1 MQLVNVLR
9 SLNEKVEKLKLEEKK
24 KNKIKKTLNRLIEE
38 YTNIDLDTNNEI
50 YKALIK
56 KGKDVLKA
64 TSLVDIEGYIRY
76 CEAAI
81 YDFKGNLK
89 PLNYLFRAF
98 LITSIL
104 FMILAPQYFGPILPL
119 IFILPIFLGIKGL
132 KKRSATGLTLALSV
146 LPMGL
151 LTSVASIKNSI
162 LVLGEGN
169 KFYTELAQFYKIS
182 LSTAKGLFMV
192 FFILS
197 IVLAFTSIYSF
208 VIGVKHKKM
217 FV

>member
-1 MQLVNVLR
+1 MQILNILK
-9 SLNEKVEKLKLEEKK
+9 SLSEKVEKLKLEEKK
-24 KNKIKKTLNRLIEE
+24 KGKINKVLNNLIEE
-38 YTNIDLDTNNEI
+38 YSNIDIDANNEV

-56 KGKDVLKA
+56 KGKDVLK
-64 TSLVDIEGYIRY
+64 SQSILDIEGYIRY
-76 CEAAI
+76 CEAAL
-81 YDFKGNLK
+81 YDFKGELK
-89 PLNYLFRAF
+89 PLSYLFRAF

-104 FMILAPQYFGPILPL
+104 FMLLAPQYFGPILPL

-162 LVLGEGN
+162 LALGQGQ
-169 KFYTELAQFYKIS
+169 KFYTELSQFYKIS
-182 LSTAKGLFMV
+182 LSTAKGLFIV

-197 IVLAFTSIYSF
+197 IVLAFTSIYTF
-208 VIGVKHKKM
+208 VIGVRHKRM